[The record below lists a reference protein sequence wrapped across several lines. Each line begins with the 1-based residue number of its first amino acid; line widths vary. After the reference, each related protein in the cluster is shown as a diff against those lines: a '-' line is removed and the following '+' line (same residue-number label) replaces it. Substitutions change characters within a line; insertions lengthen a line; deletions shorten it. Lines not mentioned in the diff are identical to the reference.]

1 MEVPHRMGMG
11 GWNIPVC
18 FLFLLRSFAL
28 GAARRLG
35 TNQAMTRDA
44 LTQNTMQ
51 IIHGRNSF
59 VRH

>member
-11 GWNIPVC
+11 GT

-28 GAARRLG
+28 GAARRLD
-35 TNQAMTRDA
+35 TNQALTRDA
-44 LTQNTMQ
+44 LTQNTMG